1 LPRGLWGSTRDSEP
15 EMPEKLIVVEV
26 GEITTLRL
34 QNPPLNL
41 VTVEL
46 TKALDAALAGIE
58 SDPRVRVVIL
68 TGTGDRA
75 FCAGSDVGEFESLRG
90 RVGEGKL
97 LLEKA
102 VYRRLAKLP
111 MPTIAA
117 LQADA
122 LGGGLELALCCDL
135 RVADE
140 RAKVGLP
147 EVRLG
152 VMPGSG
158 GTQRLPRIVGIARAK
173 EMILMGEIL
182 TAAEAKTIGLVNRV
196 TPAGKAFE
204 QATAMA
210 EVIASRGPVS
220 LREAKKSLDMAGDV
234 PLDEGLAGELDS
246 SERVFGSQDMLEG
259 ARAFFE
265 KREPRFEGE

>member
-1 LPRGLWGSTRDSEP
+1 MSDL
-15 EMPEKLIVVEV
+15 VVLEA
-26 GEITTLRL
+26 GQITTVRL

-46 TKALDAALAGIE
+46 TRTLDSVLAEIE
-58 SDPRVRVVIL
+58 ANDEVRCVVL
-68 TGTGDRA
+68 TGTGERA
-75 FCAGSDVGEFESLRG
+75 FCAGSDVKEFQSLQG

-102 VYRRLAKLP
+102 VYRRLARLP

-117 LQADA
+117 IQADA

-140 RAKVGLP
+140 SARLGLP

-152 VMPGSG
+152 VIPGSG
-158 GTQRLPRIVGIARAK
+158 GTQRLPRVVGTAKAR

-182 TAAEAKTIGLVNRV
+182 TAAEAAGIGLVNRV
-196 TPAGKAFE
+196 AAYGTAVELAMDMAG
-204 QATAMA
+204 T
-210 EVIASRGPVS
+210 IASRGPLAV
-220 LREAKKSLDMAGDV
+220 REAKRAIDLAGDMTI
-234 PLDEGLAGELDS
+234 DEGLARELDA
-246 SERVFGSQDMLEG
+246 SERVFSSSDMLEG
-259 ARAFFE
+259 AQAFFE
-265 KREPRFEGE
+265 KRDPRFTGE

>member
-1 LPRGLWGSTRDSEP
+1 MSSD
-15 EMPEKLIVVEV
+15 LIVVDP
-26 GEITTLRL
+26 GQITTIRL

-41 VTVEL
+41 VTLEL
-46 TKALDAALAGIE
+46 TRSLDQALAEIE
-58 SDPRVRVVIL
+58 ADEEVRCVIL

-75 FCAGSDVGEFESLRG
+75 FCAGSDVKEFESLQG

-102 VYRRLAKLP
+102 VYRRLARLP
-111 MPTIAA
+111 VPIIAA
-117 LQADA
+117 VQADA

-140 RAKVGLP
+140 RAKLGLP

-158 GTQRLPRIVGIARAK
+158 GTQRLPRVVGMAKAK
-173 EMILMGEIL
+173 ELILMGGIID
-182 TAAEAKTIGLVNRV
+182 AAEAADIGLVNRV
-196 TPAGKAFE
+196 APAGEALAVAGE
-204 QATAMA
+204 MA
-210 EVIASRGPVS
+210 GTIASRGPLAV
-220 LREAKKSLDMAGDV
+220 REAKVALDLALDV
-234 PLDEGLAGELDS
+234 PLDEGLARELDA
-246 SERVFGSQDMLEG
+246 SERVFSSDDMLEG

-265 KREPRFEGE
+265 KRGPRFTGR

>member
-1 LPRGLWGSTRDSEP
+1 MTSE
-15 EMPEKLIVVEV
+15 LVVVEPGPV
-26 GEITTLRL
+26 TTIRL

-46 TKALDAALAGIE
+46 TGALDSTLADIE
-58 SDPRVRVVIL
+58 ADSEVRCVIV
-68 TGTGDRA
+68 TGTGERA
-75 FCAGSDVGEFESLRG
+75 FCAGSDVKEFESLHG

-102 VYRRLAKLP
+102 VYRRLARLP
-111 MPTIAA
+111 IPTIAA
-117 LQADA
+117 IQGDA

-140 RAKVGLP
+140 LAKLGLP

-158 GTQRLPRIVGIARAK
+158 GTQRLPRIVGPARAK
-173 EMILMGEIL
+173 EMILLGELIDADQ
-182 TAAEAKTIGLVNRV
+182 AAAIGLVNRV
-196 TPAGKAFE
+196 APAG
-204 QATAMA
+204 TAMEIA
-210 EVIASRGPVS
+210 RAMADTIASRGPVAV
-220 LREAKKSLDMAGDV
+220 REAKRMIDIAGDT
-234 PLDEGLAGELDS
+234 PLDEGLAAELDA
-246 SERVFGSQDMLEG
+246 SERIFATNDMLEG

-265 KREPRFEGE
+265 KRPPGFTNE

>member
-1 LPRGLWGSTRDSEP
+1 MTPR
-15 EMPEKLIVVEV
+15 LIAVE
-26 GEITTLRL
+26 GGPITTIRL
-34 QNPPLNL
+34 ENPPLNL

-46 TKALDAALAGIE
+46 TRTLDRALAGIE
-58 SDPRVRVVIL
+58 DDRDVRCVVV

-75 FCAGSDVGEFESLRG
+75 FCAGSDVKEFDSLRG

-102 VYRRLAKLP
+102 VYRRLARLP
-111 MPTIAA
+111 VPTIAA

-140 RAKVGLP
+140 RSKLGLP

-158 GTQRLPRIVGIARAK
+158 GTQRLPRVVGIAKAK
-173 EMILMGEIL
+173 ELILMGEIISASE
-182 TAAEAKTIGLVNRV
+182 AAEIGLVNRV
-196 TPAGKAFE
+196 APAG
-204 QATAMA
+204 QALETAMSMA
-210 EVIASRGPVS
+210 DTIAARGPLAV
-220 LREAKKSLDMAGDV
+220 REAKQALDMAGDMT
-234 PLDEGLAGELDS
+234 LDEGLARELDASERIFS
-246 SERVFGSQDMLEG
+246 SEDMVEG
-259 ARAFFE
+259 AQAFFE
-265 KREPRFEGE
+265 KREPRFTGE